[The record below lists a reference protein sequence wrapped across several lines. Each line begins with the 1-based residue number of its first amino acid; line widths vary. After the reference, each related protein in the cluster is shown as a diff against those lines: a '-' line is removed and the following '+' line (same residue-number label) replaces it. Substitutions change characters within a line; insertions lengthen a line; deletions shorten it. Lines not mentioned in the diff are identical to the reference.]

1 MTFEMCCMRFV
12 GQRYVADIG
21 KSWPVLIVCGGLVP
35 LFLSIVWLLLIRHF
49 VAAMP
54 WITVVLFNMLLISVT
69 IFYYL
74 KGLVFFF
81 SEIFSLFQITLTQ
94 NAYSIV
100 FILM

>member
-1 MTFEMCCMRFV
+1 MIIFLYFEECSNWLFNL
-12 GQRYVADIG
+12 QRYVADVG

-54 WITVVLFNMLLISVT
+54 WITVVLFNLLLISVT

-74 KGLVFFF
+74 KGWF
-81 SEIFSLFQITLTQ
+81 
-94 NAYSIV
+94 
-100 FILM
+100 